1 MDFQTG
7 DSVTCCFSSSHLDIA
22 SHLQERAGLGP
33 LALLVEKLDALVDD
47 ELSVLG
53 LRDFHALERPRR
65 RPLEVDAALVEPAA
79 VARTLEFVLG
89 RQPARRAAE
98 VGTLGEDRVDALRLA
113 HDPHALVLLE
123 LRAHLPDREV
133 GGQPGLERGR
143 GLEEDARESGANGRE
158 ERDAGEGAED
168 RPAEAS
174 EDVATRPQAAETRLG
189 TGGLLTLAR
198 LLDAALVRGRRL
210 LLGGCWLS
218 HGTSFLSA
226 SNHASMWCPRSSR
239 PRIVAPVF
247 VASA

>member
-98 VGTLGEDRVDALRLA
+98 MRALGEDRVDALRLA

-133 GGQPGLERGR
+133 GGEAGLEGGR
-143 GLEEDARESGANGRE
+143 GLEEDTRERGANGGE
-158 ERDAGEGAED
+158 ERDARERAED
-168 RPAEAS
+168 RPSEAA
-174 EDVATRPQAAETRLG
+174 EDVAARPQAGEVRLG
-189 TGGLLTLAR
+189 PRGLLALER
-198 LLDAALVRGRRL
+198 LLDAALVRCRRL

-218 HGTSFLSA
+218 HRNRFLSTSCRA
-226 SNHASMWCPRSSR
+226 PDVALRS
-239 PRIVAPVF
+239 
-247 VASA
+247 